1 MKYATRINS
10 FLRFDKDLM
19 HAFQAIGKIEGVDF
33 VDLNYPEHFEQY
45 NVDEVKKGLQENAL
59 QCNAINL
66 RFRSKFI
73 HGEFGN
79 PDEKIV
85 EEAIQLSKE
94 ACEVCNQLGGRQVI
108 VWLGF
113 DGYDYSF
120 QIDYVEY
127 WKKLVKAFQDICDS
141 TNLPVSIEYK
151 PYEERVHAYID
162 SFGTTLSLVRDI
174 NRENLGVTLDFCH
187 MIMKKENPAMA
198 AQYLLDKGKLF
209 NIHLNDGEGSTDD
222 GLMVGTVHFWKT
234 LEIMF
239 YLLKY
244 QFDGVIYFDTFP
256 KREKAVEETQANSRM
271 VHLIEKKINAF
282 GLDRM
287 EKVIREN
294 DGIQVCNM
302 MMDFLET

>member
-1 MKYATRINS
+1 
-10 FLRFDKDLM
+10 
-19 HAFQAIGKIEGVDF
+19 
-33 VDLNYPEHFEQY
+33 
-45 NVDEVKKGLQENAL
+45 
-59 QCNAINL
+59 
-66 RFRSKFI
+66 
-73 HGEFGN
+73 
-79 PDEKIV
+79 
-85 EEAIQLSKE
+85 
-94 ACEVCNQLGGRQVI
+94 
-108 VWLGF
+108 
-113 DGYDYSF
+113 
-120 QIDYVEY
+120 
-127 WKKLVKAFQDICDS
+127 
-141 TNLPVSIEYK
+141 
-151 PYEERVHAYID
+151 
-162 SFGTTLSLVRDI
+162 
-174 NRENLGVTLDFCH
+174 
-187 MIMKKENPAMA
+187 MA

-256 KREKAVEETQANSRM
+256 KREKAIEETQANSRM